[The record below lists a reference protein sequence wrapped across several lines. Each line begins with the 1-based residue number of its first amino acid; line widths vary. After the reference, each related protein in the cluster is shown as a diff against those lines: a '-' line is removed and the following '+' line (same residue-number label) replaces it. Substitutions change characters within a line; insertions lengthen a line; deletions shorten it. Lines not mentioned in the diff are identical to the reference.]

1 MFINSSFVFIFV
13 FSLSSSPLRIEIEIE
28 IEIENSS
35 ITSIMKFY
43 MRIDVDTE
51 IASGIGQTS
60 NDTQPNPKS

>member
-13 FSLSSSPLRIEIEIE
+13 FSLSSSPLRIEIE